1 MIGDR
6 IGKIKKEWELPVIIL
21 TALGDEASVAT
32 GFDQGADD
40 YIAKPFHP
48 LELISRVKNVLR
60 RSGKSQSVYR
70 IATIL
75 DKGEYDYTLE
85 NRKSEEAYNTM
96 PESD

>member
-1 MIGDR
+1 M
-6 IGKIKKEWELPVIIL
+6 
-21 TALGDEASVAT
+21 AT

-48 LELISRVKNVLR
+48 LELIFRVKNVLR

-96 PESD
+96 SRKGLNIIMGILCGCWHLSE

>member
-1 MIGDR
+1 MWSRDLTRGQM
-6 IGKIKKEWELPVIIL
+6 IIL
-21 TALGDEASVAT
+21 RNHS
-32 GFDQGADD
+32 
-40 YIAKPFHP
+40 PP

-96 PESD
+96 SRKGLNIIMGILCGCWHLSE